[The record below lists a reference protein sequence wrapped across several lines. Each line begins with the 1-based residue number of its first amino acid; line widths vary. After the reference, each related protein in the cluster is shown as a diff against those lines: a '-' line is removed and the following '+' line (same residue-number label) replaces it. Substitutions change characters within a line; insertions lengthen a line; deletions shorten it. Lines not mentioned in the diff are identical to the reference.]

1 MEVNS
6 SKKQLQEYFDQPI
19 FYNNTFPE
27 YVLQENI
34 LDHRKL
40 LAMCEYKL

>member
-34 LDHRKL
+34 LDFLTDAIEK
-40 LAMCEYKL
+40 